1 MDTHIESQLKGDT
14 ANRSCRILLDVLQA
28 KGIKNLVISPGS
40 RNTPL
45 IIGATAR
52 DFDIKIISD
61 ERTAAFVAL
70 GMAMGSKSPS
80 ALICT
85 SGTALLNYA
94 PAVAEAHYQSIPLI
108 ILSADRPMEW
118 IDQDD
123 SQTLI
128 QPGALSNFVKKSFD
142 IPVRGTNDDEFDWFV
157 NRTSNEAINI
167 ASSGVP
173 GPVHIN
179 IRLDNPL
186 NKICSAPVKQNQRV
200 VDIIDQTN
208 LLPHIYKSLA
218 EDLKDKK
225 ILITAGYLL
234 PDAKLNKTLLE
245 FEKLPQVKILAETI
259 SNLHLK
265 GNPYQI
271 DSILCGLSYEEEC
284 ILKPDIVISIGGAL
298 VSRKLKEFLRRLRPI
313 EHWTLNDTPL
323 SADCFQTLSRHINVA
338 PEYFFRGIMPYL
350 KKNAFAPDY
359 KSNWTSIAKI
369 TDSIRCNFL
378 KKNSNA
384 WCELNMYQKLLATIP
399 NSWNVFLSNGTP
411 VRYAQL
417 FTDRIP
423 HASYS
428 NRGVSG
434 IDGTSATA
442 YGIASTYSG
451 TTLLISGD
459 ISFLYDTGI
468 LGLTSL
474 GSKFKI
480 IVINNQGGGI
490 FRFIQTTKKL
500 PQREKYFCANPNLP
514 IYALAKGYEWDYYSA
529 DSNASFAST
538 IQKFTKSDKNCILE
552 VIVDGEISGKI
563 LSDYLALKI
572 N

>member
-1 MDTHIESQLKGDT
+1 MDTHIESQLKEDT
-14 ANRSCRILLDVLQA
+14 ANSCCRILLDVLQA

-70 GMAMGSKSPS
+70 GMAIGSKSPS

-94 PAVAEAHYQSIPLI
+94 PAVAEAYYQSIPLI
-108 ILSADRPMEW
+108 VISADRPMEW

-128 QPGALSNFVKKSFD
+128 QPGALSNFVKKNFD

-186 NKICSAPVKQNQRV
+186 NKVCCAPAKQTQRV

-234 PDAKLNKTLLE
+234 PDAKLNKILLE

-265 GNPYQI
+265 ENPYQI

-284 ILKPDIVISIGGAL
+284 TLKPDIVISIGGAL

-350 KKNAFAPDY
+350 KKNAFALDY

-369 TDSIRCNFL
+369 IDSIRCNFL

-411 VRYAQL
+411 VRYSQL

-434 IDGTSATA
+434 IDGTSATS

-474 GSKFKI
+474 GCKFKI

-538 IQKFTKSDKNCILE
+538 IHQFIKSDKNCILE